1 LVAYAFE
8 HGLNL
13 LMVPSLANPAAGI
26 DVIAYRGEGLI
37 DLVDKR
43 GHNLTEFS
51 QALNVGK
58 FRL

>member
-43 GHNLTEFS
+43 GYHLAEFG
-51 QALNVGK
+51 QALHMNE